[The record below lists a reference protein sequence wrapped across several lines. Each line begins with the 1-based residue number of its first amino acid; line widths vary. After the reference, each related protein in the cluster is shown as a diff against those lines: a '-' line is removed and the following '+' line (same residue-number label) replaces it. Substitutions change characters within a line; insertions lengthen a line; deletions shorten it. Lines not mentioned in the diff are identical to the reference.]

1 MLSGI
6 YKLTYNKL
14 EILGVKKED
23 RLVDEIAILQ
33 KKPISRFGI
42 DFDRAGAHTSRT
54 LMLDELTALLSYVTD
69 PEASKTDYINAIVH
83 DNCLNKRTLANR
95 KITSRDLI
103 KLYTLAPQIT
113 IFRVLIYF
121 WGRDPN
127 ARPLLALLCAYC
139 RDSLL
144 RGTAPFVFD
153 FEEFATVDRE
163 QLETFIDNLYPDR
176 FSAAT
181 LRSVAKNLNS
191 SWTQTGH
198 LTGRVRKTR
207 AKAQATSGSVSF
219 ALFLGYLM
227 GERGESL
234 FQTEFVKLLDCSLDQ
249 AIELAEEAS
258 RRGWIVFKR
267 VGKTIEVVFPNLL
280 TKQEM
285 EWLRE
290 QG

>member
-1 MLSGI
+1 MMH
-6 YKLTYNKL
+6 
-14 EILGVKKED
+14 KKD
-23 RLVDEIAILQ
+23 SLVDKASTLQ
-33 KKPISRFGI
+33 TKPMARFGI
-42 DFDRAGAHTSRT
+42 DYDRAGAHTSRT
-54 LMLDELTALLSYVTD
+54 LMLEEITALLAYVENPD
-69 PEASKTDYINAIVH
+69 AEKSDYVAAIID

-95 KITSRDLI
+95 KITYRDLG
-103 KLYTLAPQIT
+103 KLYTLDPSVV
-113 IFRVLIYF
+113 IFRVMSYF
-121 WGRDPN
+121 WSRDPSS
-127 ARPLLALLCAYC
+127 RPLLALLCAFC
-139 RDSLL
+139 RDSIL
-144 RGTAPFVFD
+144 RGTASFILDLKVSS
-153 FEEFATVDRE
+153 AVDRE
-163 QLETFIDNLYPDR
+163 QLELFIDNLHPDR
-176 FSAAT
+176 FSPAT
-181 LRSVAKNLNS
+181 LKSVAQNVNS

-198 LTGRVRKTR
+198 LTGRVRKIR

-219 ALFLGYLM
+219 ALFLGYLI

-234 FQTEFVKLLDCSLDQ
+234 FQTEFVKLLDCSNDQ